1 MLLHR
6 YSKSILGAGRRLPL
20 IVAGFI
26 AALAGASLA
35 HADLGAV
42 NLSMTATL
50 VANSCEVSPDSKDKT
65 VDMGIWATKQFASTP
80 TLPPVRFTLNLE
92 NCGAGASNVAVT
104 FNGTADTSDG
114 TLLALNS
121 GGGTA
126 SKVGIAILDKDRNR
140 IPLGQPGPLMP
151 LTPNAANV
159 SLVFYSQYVAT
170 GGQVTAGAANADAT
184 FTLDYQ

>member
-1 MLLHR
+1 MSLHR
-6 YSKSILGAGRRLPL
+6 YSKSILGAGRHLRL
-20 IVAGFI
+20 I
-26 AALAGASLA
+26 AVGVFATLTGTSLA
-35 HADLGAV
+35 HADLGSI

-65 VDMGIWATKQFASTP
+65 VDMGTWASKQFASTP

-104 FNGTADTSDG
+104 FNGTADTSDS

-121 GGGTA
+121 GGGAAT
-126 SKVGIAILDKDRNR
+126 KVGIAILDKDRNR

-170 GGQVTAGAANADAT
+170 GGQVTTGAANADAT